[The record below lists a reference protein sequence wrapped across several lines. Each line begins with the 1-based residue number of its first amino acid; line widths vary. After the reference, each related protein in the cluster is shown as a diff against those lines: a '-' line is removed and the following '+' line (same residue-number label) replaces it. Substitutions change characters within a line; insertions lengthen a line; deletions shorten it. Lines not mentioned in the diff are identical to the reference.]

1 MASFLV
7 MKLGG
12 KFTLEDSDRKRLV
25 LEGISLKRLQDRSL
39 DNLILEYRDKFVFC
53 STCVVNSKN
62 FRISTSDELI
72 VECKKCQKQDFV
84 LPQPQE
90 VKFMT
95 TIKEHLARK

>member
-1 MASFLV
+1 

-39 DNLILEYRDKFVFC
+39 DNIFLEYRDKFVFC
-53 STCVVNSKN
+53 TSCVADSKN
-62 FRISTSDELI
+62 FRISASNELI
-72 VECKKCQKQDFV
+72 VECQKCPNQDFV
-84 LPQPQE
+84 LAQPQE
-90 VKFMT
+90 VRFMT